1 MGSTR
6 GESRAVLASIGLR
19 WEYVLL
25 EATRLLTWQNAAVH
39 RSRIRLSSGAFVNYG
54 VWRAATATTKIMRF
68 SKNRAARTF
77 AVLLH
82 LSKSDGV
89 QKIGSVI
96 FNNGEIQPQP
106 SPQACEH
113 SIRFCT
119 VKMQPSATVAAVYVR

>member
-1 MGSTR
+1 MTPF
-6 GESRAVLASIGLR
+6 LSILRSFNMDYGLR
-19 WEYVLL
+19 
-25 EATRLLTWQNAAVH
+25 R
-39 RSRIRLSSGAFVNYG
+39 
-54 VWRAATATTKIMRF
+54 TATTKIMRF